1 MITLV
6 SGFFVAYFA
15 LLKFLGLGIDDIT
28 RETVVAPFYAGIP
41 ALLFIISIISFIISY
56 ASYAPILMKDR
67 TVSKVEEIVK
77 YMDKIWPLL
86 LSFIR
91 EVKSQTGVKV
101 YHIDSSILMLFDNR
115 LPDLTLKRL
124 GEKIGLEYKR
134 LSIGWF

>member
-6 SGFFVAYFA
+6 SGFFVAYFV

-91 EVKSQTGVKV
+91 EEKLS
-101 YHIDSSILMLFDNR
+101 
-115 LPDLTLKRL
+115 LKRVL
-124 GEKIGLEYKR
+124 KFIISTRLYSCCLIIGCQ
-134 LSIGWF
+134 I